1 MNTTD
6 VSRCKFRIRS
16 ISRNFSDIL
25 EFPRLLG
32 KFPKSQVDSQ
42 IPKIL
47 GKFPSSGSDAAGAAA
62 AGRPGTRVTEAQP
75 VAKTSIEMQTKIQT
89 TISTAS
95 Y

>member
-6 VSRCKFRIRS
+6 VSRCKYGITS
-16 ISRNFSDIL
+16 ISRNFLDAP

-47 GKFPSSGSDAAGAAA
+47 GKFPSSGSAGIGF
-62 AGRPGTRVTEAQP
+62 GRR
-75 VAKTSIEMQTKIQT
+75 SIHSCRET
-89 TISTAS
+89 TPTYKS
-95 Y
+95 YIWVSLFTTDIRNT